1 MAITSASLPAKKRI
15 LTVCVR
21 LFLEKGYK
29 RSTLAEIIKK
39 ADVSYSTFQNIFR
52 AKDGVLTELV
62 EFMFSNQ
69 FAMAR
74 DEAGAKLPPVYVYA
88 VETAIQMTLT
98 ELNENLR
105 EIYIEAYT
113 EKEASEY
120 ILRET
125 AKELHGIFGSYL
137 PDATE
142 RDFYDMEI
150 GSASIMRGY
159 MAHPCDEELTLE
171 KKLRLFLTMSLRAYN
186 VPKEEVEQVIR
197 FVEGL
202 DIRAIA
208 EQVMQKLFKALAM
221 RYEFPSRA
229 LYRNSEP
236 KVGKVCP
243 AFRLGCRVE
252 FVQRP
257 GKSGGFLLGQCV
269 HQIFVKG
276 RFDLRFGGFQAL
288 RLFRGVQQLTA
299 PVVGGVPADEV
310 ALRFQLLRLPGDFG
324 DFPFRNIHGSL
335 LRYIVV
341 CATIV
346 PCSIPGCHTELQ
358 LKSLE
363 KILIARRAR
372 SSYETCFVISFLIN
386 RKTGSAIRRCLSD

>member
-125 AKELHGIFGSYL
+125 AKELYQIFGSYQPEL
-137 PDATE
+137 TQ
-142 RDFYDMEI
+142 RDFYEMDI
-150 GSASIMRGY
+150 GSSSVMRGY

-221 RYEFPSRA
+221 RYEFS
-229 LYRNSEP
+229 
-236 KVGKVCP
+236 
-243 AFRLGCRVE
+243 
-252 FVQRP
+252 
-257 GKSGGFLLGQCV
+257 
-269 HQIFVKG
+269 
-276 RFDLRFGGFQAL
+276 
-288 RLFRGVQQLTA
+288 LT
-299 PVVGGVPADEV
+299 G
-310 ALRFQLLRLPGDFG
+310 
-324 DFPFRNIHGSL
+324 
-335 LRYIVV
+335 
-341 CATIV
+341 IV
-346 PCSIPGCHTELQ
+346 PEQ
-358 LKSLE
+358 
-363 KILIARRAR
+363 
-372 SSYETCFVISFLIN
+372 
-386 RKTGSAIRRCLSD
+386 

>member
-1 MAITSASLPAKKRI
+1 MAITNASLPAKKRI

-88 VETAIQMTLT
+88 VETAIQITLT

-221 RYEFPSRA
+221 RYEFS
-229 LYRNSEP
+229 
-236 KVGKVCP
+236 
-243 AFRLGCRVE
+243 
-252 FVQRP
+252 
-257 GKSGGFLLGQCV
+257 
-269 HQIFVKG
+269 
-276 RFDLRFGGFQAL
+276 
-288 RLFRGVQQLTA
+288 LT
-299 PVVGGVPADEV
+299 G
-310 ALRFQLLRLPGDFG
+310 
-324 DFPFRNIHGSL
+324 
-335 LRYIVV
+335 
-341 CATIV
+341 IV
-346 PCSIPGCHTELQ
+346 PEQ
-358 LKSLE
+358 
-363 KILIARRAR
+363 
-372 SSYETCFVISFLIN
+372 
-386 RKTGSAIRRCLSD
+386 

>member
-74 DEAGAKLPPVYVYA
+74 DEAGAKLPPVYIYA
-88 VETAIQMTLT
+88 VETAIQITLT

-142 RDFYDMEI
+142 RDFYNMEI

-221 RYEFPSRA
+221 RYEFS
-229 LYRNSEP
+229 
-236 KVGKVCP
+236 
-243 AFRLGCRVE
+243 
-252 FVQRP
+252 
-257 GKSGGFLLGQCV
+257 
-269 HQIFVKG
+269 
-276 RFDLRFGGFQAL
+276 
-288 RLFRGVQQLTA
+288 LT
-299 PVVGGVPADEV
+299 G
-310 ALRFQLLRLPGDFG
+310 
-324 DFPFRNIHGSL
+324 
-335 LRYIVV
+335 
-341 CATIV
+341 IV
-346 PCSIPGCHTELQ
+346 PEQ
-358 LKSLE
+358 
-363 KILIARRAR
+363 
-372 SSYETCFVISFLIN
+372 
-386 RKTGSAIRRCLSD
+386 

>member
-74 DEAGAKLPPVYVYA
+74 DETGAKLPPVYVYA
-88 VETAIQMTLT
+88 VETAIQITLT

-142 RDFYDMEI
+142 RDFYNMEI

-202 DIRAIA
+202 DIRGIA

-221 RYEFPSRA
+221 RYEFS
-229 LYRNSEP
+229 
-236 KVGKVCP
+236 
-243 AFRLGCRVE
+243 
-252 FVQRP
+252 
-257 GKSGGFLLGQCV
+257 
-269 HQIFVKG
+269 
-276 RFDLRFGGFQAL
+276 
-288 RLFRGVQQLTA
+288 LT
-299 PVVGGVPADEV
+299 G
-310 ALRFQLLRLPGDFG
+310 
-324 DFPFRNIHGSL
+324 
-335 LRYIVV
+335 
-341 CATIV
+341 IV
-346 PCSIPGCHTELQ
+346 PEQ
-358 LKSLE
+358 
-363 KILIARRAR
+363 
-372 SSYETCFVISFLIN
+372 
-386 RKTGSAIRRCLSD
+386 